1 MLSSAAFF
9 FRLEER
15 LRGRGVSWHLLR
27 RRASTKNQMN
37 MALHN
42 TRVIALRSAGM
53 ERNSINDFKAAL
65 QSLSARRLTS
75 AVAALRPSPSF
86 DSKRGGG
93 AHTPAPIQRNERVEL
108 FEIVHLIFIRAG
120 NLKLFSFKTCARDV

>member
-27 RRASTKNQMN
+27 RRASTKMN

-53 ERNSINDFKAAL
+53 ERNSINDVKAAL